1 MKIDDLTRIPMDFLK
16 PYTSPLLSLFRFMTG
31 LLFLQHGTIKYLNI
45 PVGPMNNA
53 SPATMSGAA
62 GIIELVAGVLLV
74 LGLFTRPAAFIAS
87 GMCAVAYFY
96 AHAGR
101 GFYPILNGGELALH
115 LRPPLPRC
123 RRRRSFQPRPHPAQ
137 GGLTGRALALGA

>member
-62 GIIELVAGVLLV
+62 GII
-74 LGLFTRPAAFIAS
+74 
-87 GMCAVAYFY
+87 
-96 AHAGR
+96 
-101 GFYPILNGGELALH
+101 
-115 LRPPLPRC
+115 
-123 RRRRSFQPRPHPAQ
+123 
-137 GGLTGRALALGA
+137 